1 MLAAFTLGCLSF
13 FSIGMI
19 LAGVLPNT
27 RTGTIFGNVLLQPM
41 VYLSGV
47 TIPKEVMSKGMQ
59 EAIRF
64 NPLTHVVTL
73 MQGMWQ
79 GDAWSQ
85 HQTEVVVL
93 GAVMVVAGIIAVKV
107 FRWE

>member
-1 MLAAFTLGCLSF
+1 
-13 FSIGMI
+13 
-19 LAGVLPNT
+19 
-27 RTGTIFGNVLLQPM
+27 
-41 VYLSGV
+41 
-47 TIPKEVMSKGMQ
+47 MQ

-73 MQGMWQ
+73 LQGMWQ
-79 GDAWSQ
+79 GDAWSL

-93 GAVMVVAGIIAVKV
+93 GAVMVVAGIIAVRV